1 MKTVRLR
8 EESYNKLKNK
18 LINEISYG
26 TVGKA
31 SRRADDLFYNLKT
44 SFEDFMSEL
53 DNSMLN
59 ARYDGETDT
68 NPYLE
73 KIKELSKPIYDI
85 LSRKGKQ
92 IDNFNDEEGK
102 VSIKKYADDLQNM
115 EPDEAEKMPDID
127 DMEIRDA
134 QRMYPKS

>member
-31 SRRADDLFYNLKT
+31 SERANNLFHDLRT
-44 SFEDFMSEL
+44 SFEDFISDL
-53 DNSMLN
+53 DNSIFK

-73 KIKELSKPIYDI
+73 KIKELSEPIYDI
-85 LSRKGKQ
+85 LLKKDKQ
-92 IDNFNDEEGK
+92 FDHFNDEERK
-102 VSIKKYADDLQNM
+102 VSVKKYLDDLQNM

-134 QRMYPKS
+134 QRMYPES